1 MVVPPRGE
9 PSRSASQGRAG
20 QEVQPWPA
28 RTGAPP
34 DVIGDILSEARWPD
48 AAEPVAVHVR
58 PELYALICRQSGK
71 GSADDAGRCNNGPWD
86 GIRLVVDDEM
96 PATPG
101 YEIHRAEPR
110 DRGPLSVHRPWSSTP
125 TRLRSTTTSTRRSDR
140 ISGPVPPE
148 RLAG

>member
-1 MVVPPRGE
+1 M
-9 PSRSASQGRAG
+9 AITH
-20 QEVQPWPA
+20 W
-28 RTGAPP
+28 APP

-58 PELYALICRQSGK
+58 PELYALICRQSGTR
-71 GSADDAGRCNNGPWD
+71 SADDAARCTAGRWD

-110 DRGPLSVHRPWSSTP
+110 DRGPISVRRPSSTP
-125 TRLRSTTTSTRRSDR
+125 TRLRSPTTSARRSHR
-140 ISGPVPPE
+140 IGGPVPPE
-148 RLAG
+148 RPAG